1 MQAIKR
7 EGKEYVEI
15 VQVGLDFQE
24 CTAKAIEYSQEK
36 GIPLLKSYET
46 PTLLT
51 GFATIAKEIVEA
63 EKKRVIDYILVPAGG
78 GGLASSMA
86 SVIKQIS
93 PETKV
98 IAVEPDICKPY
109 STSILL
115 DKLITAEKVSKFCN
129 GSSVRQ
135 TSQIAY
141 DIGRTSVDGFVE
153 VTEKKLAE
161 KIIKLYSMGF
171 IC

>member
-1 MQAIKR
+1 M
-7 EGKEYVEI
+7 
-15 VQVGLDFQE
+15 
-24 CTAKAIEYSQEK
+24 AIEYSREK
-36 GIPLLKSYET
+36 GLPLLKSYET

>member
-1 MQAIKR
+1 
-7 EGKEYVEI
+7 
-15 VQVGLDFQE
+15 
-24 CTAKAIEYSQEK
+24 
-36 GIPLLKSYET
+36 
-46 PTLLT
+46 
-51 GFATIAKEIVEA
+51 
-63 EKKRVIDYILVPAGG
+63 VPAGG